1 MKIQNCKVGMPVVSK
16 RNGRMY
22 RITGVDRYA
31 VEVELLITDRSSRP
45 IRYITDPRHLRKVL
59 KEIKP

>member
-1 MKIQNCKVGMPVVSK
+1 MKIQNCKVGLPVVSK

-31 VEVELLITDRSSRP
+31 VEVELLTTDRP
-45 IRYITDPRHLRKVL
+45 TRYITDARHLRKVL
-59 KEIKP
+59 KEDK

>member
-16 RNGRMY
+16 RDGRMY
-22 RITGVDRYA
+22 RITGVDQYA
-31 VEVELLITDRSSRP
+31 VEVELLITDRP
-45 IRYITDPRHLRKVL
+45 TRYITDPRHLRKVL

>member
-22 RITGVDRYA
+22 RITNVDPYA
-31 VEVELLITDRSSRP
+31 VEVELLITDRP
-45 IRYITDPRHLRKVL
+45 TRYITDPRHLRKVL
-59 KEIKP
+59 KEVKP

>member
-1 MKIQNCKVGMPVVSK
+1 MKIQNCKVGLPVVSK

-22 RITGVDRYA
+22 RITGVDQYA
-31 VEVELLITDRSSRP
+31 VEVELLITDRP
-45 IRYITDPRHLRKVL
+45 TRYITDPRHLRKVL

>member
-22 RITGVDRYA
+22 RITGVDQYA
-31 VEVELLITDRSSRP
+31 VEVELLITDRP
-45 IRYITDPRHLRKVL
+45 TRYITDPRHLRKVL

>member
-22 RITGVDRYA
+22 RITGVDQYA
-31 VEVELLITDRSSRP
+31 VEVELLTTDRP
-45 IRYITDPRHLRKVL
+45 TRYITDPRHLRKVL

>member
-22 RITGVDRYA
+22 RITGVDPYA
-31 VEVELLITDRSSRP
+31 VEVELLITDRP
-45 IRYITDPRHLRKVL
+45 ARYITDPRHLRKVL

>member
-22 RITGVDRYA
+22 RITGVDQYA
-31 VEVELLITDRSSRP
+31 VEVELLITDRP
-45 IRYITDPRHLRKVL
+45 TRYITDPRHLRKVL
-59 KEIKP
+59 KEVKP

>member
-22 RITGVDRYA
+22 RITGVDPYA
-31 VEVELLITDRSSRP
+31 VEVELLITDRP
-45 IRYITDPRHLRKVL
+45 TRYITDPRHLRKVL

>member
-1 MKIQNCKVGMPVVSK
+1 MKIQNCKVGMRVVSK

-22 RITGVDRYA
+22 RITGVDQYA
-31 VEVELLITDRSSRP
+31 VEVELLITDRP
-45 IRYITDPRHLRKVL
+45 TRYITDHRHLRKVL

>member
-22 RITGVDRYA
+22 RITGVDQYV
-31 VEVELLITDRSSRP
+31 VEVELLITDRP
-45 IRYITDPRHLRKVL
+45 TRYITDPRHLRKVL
-59 KEIKP
+59 KEVKP